1 MKEFTEYLSKQIEAG
16 RNDVLRLKEEGRRD
30 DADFARVRTNIYEVC
45 RTVTDALMRR
55 PEAGAEAVK
64 ARFDRFRT
72 EWSAALEKARLH
84 EDARNTVVGETKLK
98 ALDDVIAHF
107 PEAGK

>member
-1 MKEFTEYLSKQIEAG
+1 MEEFIGYLSRQIEAG
-16 RNDVLRLKEEGRRD
+16 RNDAFRLKEEGRRD

-45 RTVTDALMRR
+45 RTVTNVLMSR
-55 PEAGAEAVK
+55 PGAGAEAVK
-64 ARFDRFRT
+64 TQFGRFRA
-72 EWSAALEKARLH
+72 EWNAALEKARKY
-84 EDARNTVVGETKLK
+84 EDARNTVIGETKLK